1 MLWSRNSS
9 FFNITFLLFEVNIKY
24 YASALSSFVI
34 WGLFSLVLRPLQEY
48 AALEILLYRVLFA
61 TASIWLANLLFRRK
75 ETQRSFQQ
83 ISNMNSS
90 EKRKIVGNYVISAL
104 MLSLNWFLFIFVMN
118 TISVNATSLAYLLC
132 PILTTALAT
141 IFLGERLRMGQWAAV
156 FVSVL
161 SCIMLSI
168 GHFVDLFYSL
178 MIALTYAIYLVLQK
192 ANTATDKLFSLSIHI
207 TLSTIILL
215 PLFGIV
221 GLGANKSAIF
231 YELVWVIAVVF
242 TIVPLFLNAYA
253 LKGLSSSL
261 VGILLYVNPLLSF
274 TLAITYFNEPITPI
288 QIIAYGMI
296 IVSVI
301 WFNLLYFKKQ
311 KAVDSAPEQPIIPH

>member
-1 MLWSRNSS
+1 M
-9 FFNITFLLFEVNIKY
+9 NIKY

-61 TASIWLANLLFRRK
+61 TASIWLANFLFRRK

-90 EKRKIVGNYVISAL
+90 DKRKVVGNYVVSAL

-161 SCIMLSI
+161 SCFMLSI

-274 TLAITYFNEPITPI
+274 TLAITYFSEPITLI
-288 QIIAYGMI
+288 QITAYGMI

-311 KAVDSAPEQPIIPH
+311 KAVDSVPEQPIIPH

>member
-1 MLWSRNSS
+1 MLWSKNSS

-61 TASIWLANLLFRRK
+61 TASIWLANFLFRRK

-90 EKRKIVGNYVISAL
+90 DKRKVVGNYVVSAL

-161 SCIMLSI
+161 SCFMLSI

-274 TLAITYFNEPITPI
+274 TLAITYFSEPITLI
-288 QIIAYGMI
+288 QITAYGMI

-311 KAVDSAPEQPIIPH
+311 KAVDSVPEQPIIPH